1 MPKIVA
7 RLYIQGLTKNYDKN
21 SVHKGREG
29 EAEKGGIKN
38 TKEEK
43 VVGGQCQEQKIVQN
57 SSIYFVKMQKCPK
70 DSYLALKLEKKS
82 FKRYAPL
89 KFPCHAS
96 G

>member
-1 MPKIVA
+1 MK
-7 RLYIQGLTKNYDKN
+7 R
-21 SVHKGREG
+21 GRSRKRRNKEYKRG
-29 EAEKGGIKN
+29 ESSGG
-38 TKEEK
+38 
-43 VVGGQCQEQKIVQN
+43 GGQCQEQKIVQN

-89 KFPCHAS
+89 KIPCHAS